1 MGTVEAATRLLTLLG
16 LAPTRVAQSHTV
28 RGPRHT
34 MKTHNGSVAPR
45 KLHARHQK
53 GQGKSNRRRRQ
64 HGVTPSSV
72 TSQTDEDS
80 GELWRIRMPSGVFM
94 YQSEDRIVGSGH
106 FFSLFSL
113 RRASVTGS
121 HMLCLH
127 GGSCLGRVVA
137 GSEQLVVL
145 PPLST
150 PEGVQSFWLHRP
162 SSNRLSLWLQ
172 PDGARY
178 LCENRQRPGTLVI
191 ADRATQFGRTCAPY
205 DEFELQRVVAATR
218 EVETNQTRV
227 DRHAFER
234 TVHRST
240 MDIAGRKL
248 ILATYH
254 NVGMIHWA
262 TLFWGWLQ
270 ASGIAKLLLLDL
282 DGLTCQASRALLGV
296 HAPKLQLECA
306 TAADMTLGKH
316 YVLGK
321 SASGIQDWGTRS
333 NSGYF
338 KFLRM
343 KLRLVELVNA
353 HGVDIVIADVDVIVL
368 SPQFLIEM
376 ASMGKDMVISSDART
391 GSYND
396 NYHCPCSHPMYQ
408 RHTVDWVCAGL
419 FYMRSTRASSW
430 FMKQV
435 QRYMDDFTITDQDAI
450 QGLLTGHTQVA
461 VPQVPSRRKPSG
473 SKAIGGAASPLAPGF
488 RPSGLWLK
496 PMWLE
501 ALSTPGNLRDVTGIV
516 PLNTPMRP
524 SMWRKCQAK
533 QKAEGFTWALLSL
546 DRFGNGPVMVHHWK
560 SFGTGAASGHQQER
574 GNASSFL
581 SIHANCNAKVLL
593 EGPAGSASF
602 LTHPPV
608 AVTV

>member
-1 MGTVEAATRLLTLLG
+1 MGIQDAATRLLAL
-16 LAPTRVAQSHTV
+16 LAPTRAAQTHVS
-28 RGPRHT
+28 RGPRHSIEN
-34 MKTHNGSVAPR
+34 HNGSVTPR
-45 KLHARHQK
+45 RLQARHHK
-53 GQGKSNRRRRQ
+53 GPGHSKSNRRRRQ
-64 HGVTPSSV
+64 RSLESSSGTPQS
-72 TSQTDEDS
+72 DGDS
-80 GELWRIRMPSGVFM
+80 GERWRIRMPSGMFM
-94 YQSEDRIVGSGH
+94 YHSEGRIAGSGH
-106 FFSLFSL
+106 FFALFLL
-113 RRASVTGS
+113 RRASAAGS
-121 HMLCLH
+121 HVLCLH
-127 GGSCLGRVVA
+127 GGSCLGRVPA
-137 GSEQLVVL
+137 KSEQLAVL
-145 PPLST
+145 PPLSA
-150 PEGVQSFWLHRP
+150 PDVLQAFWLQRRP
-162 SSNRLSLWLQ
+162 SSGRIGLWMQ
-172 PDGARY
+172 PDGASY
-178 LCENRQRPGTLVI
+178 LCEDRQRPGTLMV
-191 ADRATQFGRTCAPY
+191 ADRAAQSGSTCAP
-205 DEFELQRVVAATR
+205 EFELQRVVAATL
-218 EVETNQTRV
+218 EVETNRTR
-227 DRHAFER
+227 DQHAFER

-240 MDIAGRKL
+240 MDIAGRKV

-282 DGLTCQASRALLGV
+282 DGLTCQASRALLGS
-296 HAPKLQLECA
+296 HAPKLQIECA
-306 TAADMTLGKH
+306 TAADMTLGRQ

-321 SASGIQDWGTRS
+321 SASGMQDWGTRS

-368 SPQFLIEM
+368 SSQFLSEM
-376 ASMGKDMVISSDART
+376 VGMGKDLVISSDART

-408 RHTVDWVCAGL
+408 RHTADWVCAGL
-419 FYMRSTRASSW
+419 FYMRSTHASSW

-435 QRYMDDFTITDQDAI
+435 QRFMDDFTITDQDAI

-461 VPQVPSRRKPSG
+461 VPQVPSRRKSSG
-473 SKAIGGAASPLAPGF
+473 SKAIGGAVSPLAPGF

-501 ALSTPGNLRDVTGIV
+501 SLSAPGNLRDVTGIV

-524 SMWRKCQAK
+524 NMWRKCQAK
-533 QKAEGFTWALLSL
+533 QQAEGFTWALLSL
-546 DRFGNGPVMVHHWK
+546 DRYGNGPVMVHHWA
-560 SFGTGAASGHQQER
+560 SFGAGAASGHQER

-593 EGPAGSASF
+593 EGPAAGASF
-602 LTHPPV
+602 LTHPPLTAPV
-608 AVTV
+608 R

>member
-1 MGTVEAATRLLTLLG
+1 M
-16 LAPTRVAQSHTV
+16 
-28 RGPRHT
+28 
-34 MKTHNGSVAPR
+34 
-45 KLHARHQK
+45 
-53 GQGKSNRRRRQ
+53 
-64 HGVTPSSV
+64 
-72 TSQTDEDS
+72 
-80 GELWRIRMPSGVFM
+80 FM
-94 YQSEDRIVGSGH
+94 YQSEGRIGGSGH
-106 FFSLFSL
+106 FFSLFLL
-113 RRASVTGS
+113 RRASTAGS

-127 GGSCLGRVVA
+127 GGSCLGRVAA
-137 GSEQLVVL
+137 GSEQLTVL
-145 PPLST
+145 PPLSA
-150 PEGVQSFWLHRP
+150 PDGVQAFWLHRP
-162 SSNRLSLWLQ
+162 SSGRIGLWLQ
-172 PDGARY
+172 PDGASY
-178 LCENRQRPGTLVI
+178 LCENRQRPGTFMV
-191 ADRATQFGRTCAPY
+191 ADRATQSGSTCAP
-205 DEFELQRVVAATR
+205 EFELQRVVAATQ
-218 EVETNQTRV
+218 EAETNQTH
-227 DRHAFER
+227 DEHAFER

-240 MDIAGRKL
+240 MDVAGRKL

-282 DGLTCQASRALLGV
+282 DGLTCQASRALLGS
-296 HAPKLQLECA
+296 HAPKLQIECA
-306 TAADMTLGKH
+306 TAADMTLGRQ

-321 SASGIQDWGTRS
+321 SASGMQDWGTRS

-368 SPQFLIEM
+368 SSQFLSEM
-376 ASMGKDMVISSDART
+376 VGMGKDMVISSDART

-408 RHTVDWVCAGL
+408 RHTADWVCAGL
-419 FYMRSTRASSW
+419 FYMRSTHASSW

-461 VPQVPSRRKPSG
+461 VPQVPSRRKSSG
-473 SKAIGGAASPLAPGF
+473 SKAIGGAVSPLAPGF

-501 ALSTPGNLRDVTGIV
+501 SLSAPGNLRDVTGIV

-533 QKAEGFTWALLSL
+533 QKAEGFTWDRLPL
-546 DRFGNGPVMVHHWK
+546 DRYGNGPVMVHHWT
-560 SFGTGAASGHQQER
+560 SFGTGAASGQQER

-593 EGPAGSASF
+593 EGPAASASF

-608 AVTV
+608 TVPVR